1 MNFTDQPAY
10 KENIILRLTFN
21 FAVEIV
27 KFTEELQKDKKFVI
41 GDQLLK
47 SGTSI
52 GANVKESQN
61 AESKRDFIHKL
72 KIALKEVDETEYWL
86 FICNE
91 VDSYPS
97 TNHLIEKLSE
107 ISKVLTKIVSTSK
120 KNTLQTNKLSN

>member
-1 MNFTDQPAY
+1 MNFTEQPAY
-10 KENIILRLTFN
+10 KENLILRLTFN

-27 KFTEELQKDKKFVI
+27 KFTEELQRSRKFVI
-41 GDQLLK
+41 GDQLLR

-91 VDSYPS
+91 VESYPS
-97 TNHLIEKLSE
+97 TDHFIAKLTE
-107 ISKVLTKIVSTSK
+107 IYKVLTKIVYTTKTNHSVANK
-120 KNTLQTNKLSN
+120 K

>member
-1 MNFTDQPAY
+1 MKFTDQAAY
-10 KENIILRLTFN
+10 RENLILKLTFQ

-27 KFTEELQKDKKFVI
+27 KFTEDLMKDKKFVI
-41 GDQLLK
+41 GNQLLR

-97 TNHLIEKLSE
+97 TDYLIQKLSE
-107 ISKVLTKIVSTSK
+107 TSKVLTKIVSTTSK
-120 KNTLQTNKLSN
+120 KLSN